1 MFPTAVNTHCHWVS
15 IFSDFN
21 VKTQLSIIPINH
33 TWKPPYILGTRYQ
46 VYFEFDP
53 SNPTPTSLEKSLE
66 KERSLAMLRSRDRNA
81 HQANHKNNYIRS
93 TIEKNSKQDKVHR
106 KKIENRNRFIYG
118 GLPRIGC
125 CLLMVLFCIGLSYRM
140 TDRVIRHI
148 PKKKSHHRSAKETT
162 AATTQRSNN
171 LQKKKSR
178 RTSLLKNIHNKS
190 IVYKSGQSVHILTK
204 QEKKRQQEHLTH
216 LKQHGNLL
224 AAAKIHQT
232 HQHGPHAP
240 KGHRKYEL
248 TESERQGK

>member
-1 MFPTAVNTHCHWVS
+1 MSIKFSVS
-15 IFSDFN
+15 FQRQNPIYQIIYQIIF
-21 VKTQLSIIPINH
+21 QIILEN
-33 TWKPPYILGTRYQ
+33 L
-46 VYFEFDP
+46 
-53 SNPTPTSLEKSLE
+53 PTSPIDFDHPKTIHW
-66 KERSLAMLRSRDRNA
+66 KRNRSLAMLRSRDRNA
-81 HQANHKNNYIRS
+81 HQADHNNNYIKN
-93 TIEKNSKQDKVHR
+93 TIEKNSKQDKVHH
-106 KKIENRNRFIYG
+106 KKLENRNRFIRHY
-118 GLPRIGC
+118 LPRIGC

-148 PKKKSHHRSAKETT
+148 PKKRSHRRTGKENT

-178 RTSLLKNIHNKS
+178 RTSLLKNVHNKS
-190 IVYKSGQSVHILTK
+190 IVYKSGQSVHMLSK
-204 QEKKRQQEHLTH
+204 QEKLRQQEHFTH

>member
-1 MFPTAVNTHCHWVS
+1 
-15 IFSDFN
+15 
-21 VKTQLSIIPINH
+21 
-33 TWKPPYILGTRYQ
+33 
-46 VYFEFDP
+46 
-53 SNPTPTSLEKSLE
+53 
-66 KERSLAMLRSRDRNA
+66 MLRSRDRNA
-81 HQANHKNNYIRS
+81 HQADHNNNYIKN
-93 TIEKNSKQDKVHR
+93 TIEKNSKQDKVHH
-106 KKIENRNRFIYG
+106 KKIENRNRFIRHY
-118 GLPRIGC
+118 LPRIGC

-148 PKKKSHHRSAKETT
+148 PKKRSHRRTGKENT

-171 LQKKKSR
+171 LQKKKAR
-178 RTSLLKNIHNKS
+178 RTSLLKNVHNKS
-190 IVYKSGQSVHILTK
+190 IVYKSGQSVHMLSK
-204 QEKKRQQEHLTH
+204 QEKLRQQEHFTH